1 MEKKNEA
8 ENKTFDYGPWP
19 WIVGLIFG
27 LAVVFTLFALSD
39 SIS

>member
-1 MEKKNEA
+1 MDENKDTT
-8 ENKTFDYGPWP
+8 NKTFEYGPWP

-27 LAVVFTLFALSD
+27 LVVVFMLFGLSD